1 MHTKIATAIVLS
13 LAFAPQ
19 QRGWVSSVT
28 GAADATGTVQLT
40 VRGTNPCGAVNLDY
54 GDGST
59 AITHAITQL
68 PVTLS
73 HDYNRVGEYTVRA
86 RGQGNCDGDVFTRI
100 NVTRVRGGIF
110 GRNTNNRYA
119 EMDQNGDGV
128 ITRAE
133 WRGTAQAFEQAD
145 WNNDNRLSGDE
156 VRAGATPPNR
166 FANWDQ
172 NRDGVITR
180 AEWRSGETSYRRM
193 SMTPCTSAR
202 AACARANPGSSVT
215 ARS

>member
-59 AITHAITQL
+59 ATTHAITQL

-110 GRNTNNRYA
+110 GRN
-119 EMDQNGDGV
+119 QV
-128 ITRAE
+128 
-133 WRGTAQAFEQAD
+133 
-145 WNNDNRLSGDE
+145 RLSRTLLSSFQSEELPGE
-156 VRAGATPPNR
+156 MPNS
-166 FANWDQ
+166 FARQ
-172 NRDGVITR
+172 ARVH
-180 AEWRSGETSYRRM
+180 SGSL
-193 SMTPCTSAR
+193 
-202 AACARANPGSSVT
+202 SSE
-215 ARS
+215 